1 MPKLQR
7 LAALILSKRGLELP
21 DKLKAA
27 LLVYGNVVVPP
38 VVLDMFETMVAVDPT
53 ASLAYLYSR
62 VVAAENRRFLG
73 TFFTPR
79 EYAESMVEHY
89 ANQYDDPKVVVDV
102 GAGVGIFSEL
112 AARYWKTAEVFS
124 VDVNP
129 FTLGLQAVA
138 MSQRCRL
145 KTRLVLG
152 DYRDWLK
159 QNCKAGPTLYLGNP
173 PYTRW
178 QLIPK
183 QNRQQLVADALGL
196 VGPLANLSTLFFGM
210 SLVKLTQDDGL
221 VMILPSNWMHA
232 RYARELRAWLR
243 KQVNRKIV
251 LRRADSWRFDDAMVD
266 AVSVEVGPQCRGL
279 QQMAIS
285 SWKMDRCFAVQRQDG
300 EKAIRFAE
308 SGDSPDTSSR
318 SEVLLEQYARIVR
331 GTATGAN
338 RFFIRAPEQWRDFEI
353 DEAYRTPLA
362 RRLRAIEG
370 REESVPDIAELLC
383 LEMYKRGENKNVDL
397 LIAMGERD
405 GVDRGYLCSSRPKWY
420 DLSKEFRRPDVI
432 ISTFA
437 RERFHVMVNVDKL
450 AISNNLFGLYWKEGI
465 CESLKESILCWLRSC
480 DGQDALRRCSSEEG
494 CGLLRLSPRRVGL
507 IKINRAVCCGTVGS
521 SSKECS

>member
-1 MPKLQR
+1 MSG
-7 LAALILSKRGLELP
+7 AAADGNIELEN
-21 DKLKAA
+21 
-27 LLVYGNVVVPP
+27 G
-38 VVLDMFETMVAVDPT
+38 
-53 ASLAYLYSR
+53 SL
-62 VVAAENRRFLG
+62 FC
-73 TFFTPR
+73 
-79 EYAESMVEHY
+79 
-89 ANQYDDPKVVVDV
+89 
-102 GAGVGIFSEL
+102 GATTG
-112 AARYWKTAEVFS
+112 W
-124 VDVNP
+124 
-129 FTLGLQAVA
+129 
-138 MSQRCRL
+138 
-145 KTRLVLG
+145 
-152 DYRDWLK
+152 
-159 QNCKAGPTLYLGNP
+159 
-173 PYTRW
+173 
-178 QLIPK
+178 
-183 QNRQQLVADALGL
+183 
-196 VGPLANLSTLFFGM
+196 
-210 SLVKLTQDDGL
+210 
-221 VMILPSNWMHA
+221 
-232 RYARELRAWLR
+232 R
-243 KQVNRKIV
+243 KG
-251 LRRADSWRFDDAMVD
+251 
-266 AVSVEVGPQCRGL
+266 VSV
-279 QQMAIS
+279 
-285 SWKMDRCFAVQRQDG
+285 
-300 EKAIRFAE
+300 AE

-318 SEVLLEQYARIVR
+318 SEVLLEQYASIVR

-383 LEMYKRGENKNVDL
+383 LEMYKQGENKNVDL